1 MTKIKICGI
10 TNLNDA
16 LTAVNLGVDALGFVF
31 YPQSPRFIFPDKA
44 KKISRK
50 IPPFTLCIG
59 VFVNARK
66 DEVLQ
71 IARECRLD
79 GLQFHGNE
87 SPEYCSSFSAYKV
100 IKSFALKTR
109 SDLKSITHYNV
120 HAILI
125 DAYDPAHHGG
135 TGKRADWKLAIE
147 AKSFGPLILA
157 GGLSEST
164 VHEAMK
170 ILNPYA
176 VDVSSSVEKRP
187 GVKDTVKMRRF
198 VEMVRVRDS
207 SYQCMFKKKSPDERN
222 VP

>member
-16 LTAVNLGVDALGFVF
+16 LTAANLGVDALGFVF
-31 YPQSPRFIFPDKA
+31 YPQSPRFISPDKA
-44 KKISRK
+44 KKIRQK

-87 SPEYCSSFSAYKV
+87 SPEYCSSFPAYKV

-125 DAYDPAHHGG
+125 DAYDPRIMA
-135 TGKRADWKLAIE
+135 AQ
-147 AKSFGPLILA
+147 AKKQIGNWPQAKNFGPVNS
-157 GGLSEST
+157 G
-164 VHEAMK
+164 
-170 ILNPYA
+170 
-176 VDVSSSVEKRP
+176 
-187 GVKDTVKMRRF
+187 RR
-198 VEMVRVRDS
+198 S
-207 SYQCMFKKKSPDERN
+207 Q
-222 VP
+222 

>member
-16 LTAVNLGVDALGFVF
+16 LTAVNLGADALGFVF
-31 YPQSPRFIFPDKA
+31 YPQSLRAITPAKA
-44 KKISRK
+44 KQIRQK

-59 VFVNARK
+59 VFVNAKK
-66 DEVLQ
+66 DEVMK
-71 IARECRLD
+71 IARECNLD

-87 SPEYCSSFSAYKV
+87 SPEYCFSFSDYKV

-135 TGKRADWKLAIE
+135 TGKKADWELARE
-147 AKSFGPLILA
+147 AMSFGPLILA
-157 GGLSEST
+157 GGLDATNVSEAIRE
-164 VHEAMK
+164 V
-170 ILNPYA
+170 NPFA
-176 VDVSSSVEKRP
+176 VDVSSGVEMLP
-187 GVKDTVKMRRF
+187 GVKDPVKLRRF
-198 VEMVRVRDS
+198 VEMVRGKN
-207 SYQCMFKKKSPDERN
+207 KK
-222 VP
+222 

>member
-16 LTAVNLGVDALGFVF
+16 LTAVNLGADALGFVF
-31 YPQSPRFIFPDKA
+31 YPQSPRFISPDKA
-44 KKISRK
+44 KKIRQK

-66 DEVLQ
+66 GEVLQ
-71 IARECRLD
+71 IARECCLD

-109 SDLKSITHYNV
+109 SDLKSITHYNI

-125 DAYDPAHHGG
+125 DAYDPAHYGG
-135 TGKRADWKLAIE
+135 TGKKADWELARQ
-147 AKSFGPLILA
+147 AKKFGPLILA
-157 GGLSEST
+157 GGLTET
-164 VHEAMK
+164 NVQEAIK
-170 ILNPYA
+170 VVSPYG
-176 VDVSSSVEKRP
+176 VDVSSSMEKRP
-187 GVKDTVKMRRF
+187 GVKDTVKLRRF
-198 VEMVRVRDS
+198 VEMV
-207 SYQCMFKKKSPDERN
+207 KKEK
-222 VP
+222 